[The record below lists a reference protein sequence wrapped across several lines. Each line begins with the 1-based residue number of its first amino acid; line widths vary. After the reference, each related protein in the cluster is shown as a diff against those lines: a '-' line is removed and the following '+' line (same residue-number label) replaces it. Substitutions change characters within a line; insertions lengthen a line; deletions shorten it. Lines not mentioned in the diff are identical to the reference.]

1 MIQYFNYSIIIKE
14 EITMKK
20 IVFLLLVTLLLFSC
34 VNSDI
39 RNSNIA
45 SGNNNHIAA
54 LSYLEK
60 HLYKQAER
68 LDPEVLIN
76 YQLAWNKGREYYD
89 SIIRQNLANS
99 RDMLNYK
106 ENYYE
111 LYKSYFSL
119 PQATKEKL
127 PLIVAHK
134 NELESSRKSLVASY
148 VEYGDQLPSISYQNR
163 LHKYLIYKKAGDYA
177 LPTDMAVFQK
187 LQQANAGLEKNIK
200 VDILNTF
207 DFYFKNS
214 IQSKLENALLKE
226 KLFSIS
232 HSGNYHLLFQ
242 VRIDNYQFL
251 RSQPSFSSTTEYK
264 TIKESYDKVENGKI
278 IKAYKEIRVPYQKLV
293 YGKKSRLSY
302 LCSYALY
309 DKEQNIVF
317 QQSLPCHIEDSKTW
331 HQYISLDSHFIDLP
345 KNEVEPASLSQEE
358 LIEKSFSPVIR
369 SLKRDMEAL
378 KKY

>member
-1 MIQYFNYSIIIKE
+1 
-14 EITMKK
+14 MKK

>member
-1 MIQYFNYSIIIKE
+1 
-14 EITMKK
+14 MKK
-20 IVFLLLVTLLLFSC
+20 IVSLLFVTLLFFSC
-34 VNSDI
+34 VSSDI
-39 RNSNIA
+39 RNSNTA
-45 SGNNNHIAA
+45 SSKNNHIAA

-60 HLYKQAER
+60 HLYKQAEK
-68 LDPEVLIN
+68 LDPEVLTN
-76 YQLAWNKGREYYD
+76 YQIAWNKGREYYA
-89 SIIRQNLANS
+89 SVIRQNLAKNP

-106 ENYYE
+106 EDYYE

-134 NELESSRKSLVASY
+134 NELENSRRSLVASY
-148 VEYGDQLPSISYQNR
+148 VEYGDQLPSTGYQNR
-163 LHKYLIYKKAGDYA
+163 LHKYLIYKKAGDDA
-177 LPTDMAVFQK
+177 LPTDIAVFQK
-187 LQQANAGLEKNIK
+187 LQQANSGLEKNIK
-200 VDILNTF
+200 VNILNAF

-214 IQSKLENALLKE
+214 IQAKLENALLKE

-251 RSQPSFSSTTEYK
+251 QSQPSFSSTTEYK
-264 TIKESYDKVENGKI
+264 TIKEPYDKVENGKI

-302 LCSYALY
+302 LCSYTLY

-317 QQSLPCHIEDSKTW
+317 QRSLPCHIEDSKTW
-331 HQYISLDSHFIDLP
+331 HQYISLDFTHFIDLP
-345 KNEVEPASLSQEE
+345 KNEIEPASLSQEE

-369 SLKRDMEAL
+369 ALKRDMEAL